1 MSVSAGTETSPEPSS
16 THWDPLWS
24 VGSPQ
29 APPQSSLSRY
39 QRYLSLKTSSS
50 YLLHIRG
57 MQRGWFP
64 PSPPP
69 SPLRVFFVFF
79 FYFFFYITNSCLEW
93 VKGRRMLLQVWW
105 TRESGDGDDFC
116 LFVLFLCAFFFF
128 LNVNFTP
135 PSFAGVVQ
143 RSWQSAVCHVLLNL
157 AKMRSVFGH
166 PSRSNTTK
174 SCCA

>member
-1 MSVSAGTETSPEPSS
+1 MFHGNEPGAKQHTLGSIVGPICDQSAVHKLLPNHPFGAINGIFFTSEACRE
-16 THWDPLWS
+16 DD
-24 VGSPQ
+24 
-29 APPQSSLSRY
+29 
-39 QRYLSLKTSSS
+39 
-50 YLLHIRG
+50 
-57 MQRGWFP
+57 
-64 PSPPP
+64 SPPEG
-69 SPLRVFFVFF
+69 
-79 FYFFFYITNSCLEW
+79 FYFLLLLLFFYITNSCLRW
-93 VKGRRMLLQVWW
+93 VKGREMLLQVWW

-116 LFVLFLCAFFFF
+116 LFVVVLRFFFF